1 MTIATLGDA
10 RSTTSGHPR
19 QDQESTGLAE
29 PRTRRGRAKSI
40 VLTVAGIAGLL
51 SILWLVAS
59 LALGLSVIVFK
70 TGSMAPTMPA
80 GSMAITRWI
89 PAADIN
95 VGDVVTVPVPGK
107 VLPVTHR
114 VVAVASVPAVPD
126 DRSLTLKGD
135 DNLTPDQQPYT
146 VGRTK
151 LVIFSLP
158 VAGTALAL
166 FQTPPF
172 IGLTTLLVATLMLW
186 AFWPAARPTE
196 SAPKPNRADPAR
208 TTLHEGNDDEPIR

>member
-1 MTIATLGDA
+1 MTIATLGDV
-10 RSTTSGHPR
+10 RSTSSGHPA
-19 QDQESTGLAE
+19 QDQESTELAE
-29 PRTRRGRAKSI
+29 PRTSRGRTKSI
-40 VLTVAGIAGLL
+40 VFAVAGIAGLL

-59 LALGLSVIVFK
+59 LVFGLSVIVFK

-80 GSMAITRWI
+80 GSMAITRWV
-89 PAADIN
+89 PAAAIR

-114 VVAVASVPAVPD
+114 VVSVATIPAVPD
-126 DRSLTLKGD
+126 DRSLVLKGD
-135 DNLTPDQQPYT
+135 DNLTPDQVPYT

-158 VAGTALAL
+158 VAGTVLAL

-172 IGLTTLLVATLMLW
+172 IGLTSLIVAGLLLW
-186 AFWPAARPTE
+186 AFWPAARSTE
-196 SAPKPNRADPAR
+196 SAPTPNRAHPAR
-208 TTLHEGNDDEPIR
+208 TTLPRGERP